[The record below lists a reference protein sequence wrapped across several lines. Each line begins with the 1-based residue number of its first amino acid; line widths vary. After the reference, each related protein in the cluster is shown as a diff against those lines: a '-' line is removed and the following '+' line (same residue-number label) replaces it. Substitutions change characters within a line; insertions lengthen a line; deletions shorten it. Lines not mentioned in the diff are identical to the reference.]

1 MDRGAQVDLQNNVR
15 YISELDLY
23 VSTSLYALTKEP
35 EIGDESEY

>member
-15 YISELDLY
+15 YSSDLN
-23 VSTSLYALTKEP
+23 LYILYYIYSIKEP